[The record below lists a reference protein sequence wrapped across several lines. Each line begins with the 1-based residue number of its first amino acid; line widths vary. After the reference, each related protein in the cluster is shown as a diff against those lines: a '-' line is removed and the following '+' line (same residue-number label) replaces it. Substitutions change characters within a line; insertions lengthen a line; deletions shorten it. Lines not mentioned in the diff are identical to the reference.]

1 MQIIY
6 LTGILSLIIQIL
18 TGLFDAFVL
27 RMKTHPSL
35 QIIKDLVK
43 IELFVQLIEGTF
55 YMWMVYNFSNIK
67 NITPHRYSD
76 WMITTPTM
84 LLTYTVYLIYM
95 KAKEENKDAG
105 SVSSIVKENWK
116 TLGIIFVLN
125 WMMLLFGFLGEM
137 NILSTLTANILGFIP
152 FFAYFAIIY
161 IKYAKGFKW
170 GRITFFLFSGAW
182 FLYGIAAFFSYK
194 MKNVSF
200 NILDLFSKN
209 FFGIFLASLLIY
221 QNTLLTKDTFVKS
234 VTKTPF

>member
-6 LTGILSLIIQIL
+6 LTGILSLIIQVL
-18 TGLFDAFVL
+18 TGLYDAIVL
-27 RMKTHPSL
+27 SVPTDPSL

-55 YMWMVYNFSNIK
+55 YIWMVYNFANIK
-67 NITPHRYSD
+67 NITPHRYMD
-76 WMITTPTM
+76 WILTTPTM
-84 LLTYTVYLIYM
+84 LLTYSVYLIYM
-95 KAKEENKDAG
+95 KSKEDKTELKD
-105 SVSSIVKENWK
+105 VKTIIKENWK
-116 TLGIIFVLN
+116 TLGLIFVLN

-137 NILSTLTANILGFIP
+137 NILSTITANILGFIP

-161 IKYAKGFKW
+161 TKYAKDFKW

-182 FLYGIAAFFSYK
+182 FLYGIAAFFPYN

-209 FFGIFLASLLIY
+209 FFGIFLA
-221 QNTLLTKDTFVKS
+221 TLLLYKNNQLNKKS
-234 VTKTPF
+234 EKNK